1 MVKKL
6 FFANYLLRLSRE
18 EGEKGE
24 KEEEAEDLAFLDQVR
39 RTW

>member
-6 FFANYLLRLSRE
+6 VFANYLLRLSRE